1 MENSMTRSLARL
13 IKKYA
18 LSALLMG
25 FASHSYAGKQ
35 NDTLVYAS
43 DNEVENVSPY
53 HNTLR
58 EGVILSNLVWDRLIY
73 RDPKTGEYEPQLAAG
88 WEWDSPEVLVL
99 RLRKG
104 IKFHNG
110 DDFTADDVV
119 YTFKNIAGDNTGSVM
134 PQSVNWIKETEKVD
148 DYTVKLHLT
157 KPFPAALEYLSGP
170 TPILPAKYFEQV
182 KLAGFSKAPIGTGPY
197 KITSVTPGQGVT
209 MEKNPDYFKDSPI
222 GQPQIGNLKFVVIR
236 DPETRLAQLMTGQ
249 VDWIWRV
256 SADQMPSLEVMP
268 NVTVKSGETMRVGFL
283 ALNTNANGPEGAPL
297 KDLRV
302 RQAINYAINRKG
314 IVDNLVRG
322 GSQPVYSACFHAQTA
337 CNTSNVIQYD
347 YNPEKAKQL
356 LAEAGYPDGFDTDIW
371 AYRERDYAEAIIGD
385 LRKVGIRARLHY
397 VQYTVM
403 SADLISGKA
412 PIGIRTWGSYS
423 INDAS
428 AFVTPYF
435 GGQGDDIW
443 KDAEVTGMLEKADQ
457 VIDPK
462 QRSAQYADLLGR
474 ISSQAYLAPLFSY
487 STNYA
492 FTSDLNFDSWPDE
505 LPRFALA
512 SWK

>member
-1 MENSMTRSLARL
+1 MTRSLARR
-13 IKKYA
+13 IQHYA
-18 LSALLMG
+18 LSALLIG
-25 FASHSYAGKQ
+25 CASYSYAGKQ

-43 DNEVENVSPY
+43 DNEVENISPY

-58 EGVILSNLVWDRLIY
+58 EGVIISNLVWDRLVY
-73 RDPKTGEYEPQLAAG
+73 RDPKTGEYEPQLAAA
-88 WEWDSPEVLVL
+88 WEWDSPEILVL
-99 RLRKG
+99 HLRKG

-119 YTFKNIAGDNTGSVM
+119 YTFNNIAGDNTDSVM

-148 DYTVKLHLT
+148 DYTVKLHLE

-170 TPILPAKYFEQV
+170 TPIYPAKYYQQV

-197 KITSVTPGQGVT
+197 KVTGVTPAQGVT
-209 MEKNPDYFKDSPI
+209 MEKNPDYFKESPV
-222 GQPQIGNLKFVVIR
+222 GQPKIGKLQFVVIR

-256 SADQMPSLEVMP
+256 PADQMTSLETMP
-268 NVTVKSGETMRVGFL
+268 NLSVKSGETMRIGFL
-283 ALNTNANGPEGAPL
+283 ALNTHASGPGGEPF

-302 RQAINYAINRKG
+302 RQAVNHAINRQG
-314 IVDNLVRG
+314 MVDNLVRG
-322 GSQPVYSACFHAQTA
+322 GSQPVYSACFSAQAA
-337 CNTSNVIQYD
+337 CNTSKVIKYE

-356 LAEAGYPDGFDTDIW
+356 LAEAGYPNGFDTDIW

-385 LRKVGIRARLHY
+385 LRKVGINARLHY
-397 VQYTVM
+397 VQHSVLA
-403 SADLISGKA
+403 ADLISGKA
-412 PIGIRTWGSYS
+412 PMAVRTWGSYS

-435 GGQGDDIW
+435 GGKGDDIW
-443 KDAEVTGMLEKADQ
+443 KDAEVTSMLNQADET
-457 VIDPK
+457 IDTK
-462 QRSAQYADLLGR
+462 QRSAMYADVLGR

>member
-1 MENSMTRSLARL
+1 MTRSPARL
-13 IKKYA
+13 IARYA
-18 LSALLMG
+18 LSALLIG
-25 FASHSYAGKQ
+25 FASCSYAGKQ

-43 DNEVENVSPY
+43 DNEVENISPY

-58 EGVILSNLVWDRLIY
+58 EGVIISSLAWDRLIY
-73 RDPKTGEYEPQLAAG
+73 RDPKTGEYKPQLAASWQ
-88 WEWDSPEVLVL
+88 WESPLVL
-99 RLRKG
+99 TLHLRKG
-104 IKFHNG
+104 VKFHNG
-110 DDFTADDVV
+110 DDFSADDVV
-119 YTFKNIAGDNTGSVM
+119 YTFTKIAGDNTASVM
-134 PQSVNWIKETEKVD
+134 PQSVNWIKKTEKID
-148 DYTVKLHLT
+148 DYTIKLHLE

-197 KITSVTPGQGVT
+197 KITKVTPAQGIS
-209 MEKNPDYFKDSPI
+209 MEKNPDYFKDSPG
-222 GQPQIGNLKFVVIR
+222 GQPKIGKLQFVVIR

-256 SADQMPSLEVMP
+256 PADQMSSLAMMP
-268 NVTVKSGETMRVGFL
+268 NITVKSGETMRIGFL
-283 ALNTNANGPEGAPL
+283 ALNTHAGGPGGEPF

-302 RQAINYAINRKG
+302 RQAVNYAINRKAM
-314 IVDNLVRG
+314 VDNLVGG
-322 GSQPVYSACFHAQTA
+322 GSQPVYSACFSAQTA
-337 CNTSNVIQYD
+337 CDASKVIKYEYD
-347 YNPEKAKQL
+347 PEKAKQL
-356 LAEAGYPDGFDTDIW
+356 LAQAGYPDGFDTDIW

-397 VQYTVM
+397 VQYTVL

-412 PIGIRTWGSYS
+412 PMAVRTWGSYS

-435 GGQGDDIW
+435 GGKGDDIW
-443 KDAEVTGMLEKADQ
+443 KDAEVTGLLSKADETL
-457 VIDPK
+457 DPQ
-462 QRSAQYADLLGR
+462 QRSARYADLLGR
-474 ISSQAYLAPLFSY
+474 ISAQAYLAPLFSY

-492 FTSDLNFDSWPDE
+492 FTADLNFDSWPDE